1 MLIIIDDYQPNL
13 DLMRLL
19 ALRFYT
25 GPIHLFQ
32 DPVKALDFCK
42 TVEPDLILIDYLM
55 PHMSGLTCIEQLK
68 TIPSCKESLMIMVT
82 ATDSLDVRRHA
93 LALGATDFLTKP
105 FDAIEYSLRVKN
117 LLQLR
122 SIQKNL
128 NQKVREAVNIIEL
141 QEISMI
147 TTVAQAAEYRDPET
161 GAHTQRVG
169 YYAQCLSR
177 HLGLSEEY
185 CHKILYA
192 APLHDLGKIGIPD
205 AILLKPGKYTP
216 EEFEV
221 MKSHAL
227 IGYKIAARSEME
239 SMKLAASI
247 ALTHHEK
254 WDGSGYPNG
263 LAGDAIPM
271 EGLIVAVADVFDA
284 LTSSRPY
291 KKAWPVEVA
300 RDWMVRQKGLHFSPL
315 VIDTFVAYFSEILAI
330 KQTFPD

>member
-42 TVEPDLILIDYLM
+42 TVEPDLILIDYLI

-68 TIPSCKESLMIMVT
+68 TIPSCK
-82 ATDSLDVRRHA
+82 DSL
-93 LALGATDFLTKP
+93 

-147 TTVAQAAEYRDPET
+147 TTVAQIAEYRDPET
-161 GAHTQRVG
+161 GSHTQRVG
-169 YYAQCLSR
+169 YYAQSLAR

-192 APLHDLGKIGIPD
+192 AQLHDLGKIGIPD
-205 AILLKPGKYTP
+205 AIL
-216 EEFEV
+216 
-221 MKSHAL
+221 S
-227 IGYKIAARSEME
+227 IIA
-239 SMKLAASI
+239 
-247 ALTHHEK
+247 
-254 WDGSGYPNG
+254 
-263 LAGDAIPM
+263 
-271 EGLIVAVADVFDA
+271 
-284 LTSSRPY
+284 
-291 KKAWPVEVA
+291 
-300 RDWMVRQKGLHFSPL
+300 
-315 VIDTFVAYFSEILAI
+315 
-330 KQTFPD
+330 